1 MSDWVDDTTHA
12 GPIVVTLAAAER
24 IRERIA
30 VVEGMIDRRH
40 AYRQDC
46 INDNDEHGCWDAAI
60 NIAEFK
66 SELAGLR
73 FALTAIEGT

>member
-1 MSDWVDDTTHA
+1 MNEWVDTATFD
-12 GPIVVTLAAAER
+12 GPVALVSTAADKIRAR
-24 IRERIA
+24 IEI
-30 VVEGMIDRRH
+30 VEGMVERRK

-46 INDNDEHGCWDAAI
+46 INDEDEHGCWDAAV

-73 FALTAIEGT
+73 FALEAIEGS